1 MRHAADASIDAI
13 LASGSSP
20 RSSRCGW
27 PALGG
32 RKPGLRAFTG
42 RQCKVVAYGIPFPTK
57 GIEALELGE
66 ERSEALFDR
75 LKRKVVSSGWKQVR
89 YDVLRGRPVGDIILR
104 AARMGCRTLCIS

>member
-1 MRHAADASIDAI
+1 MDVLCAVDDSPHAQWAVTALQGFCSLRESRLI
-13 LASGSSP
+13 L
-20 RSSRCGW
+20 
-27 PALGG
+27 L
-32 RKPGLRAFTG
+32 
-42 RQCKVVAYGIPFPTK
+42 KVVAYGIPFPTK

-104 AARMGCRTLCIS
+104 AARMGCWTLCIS